1 MKFVLQFYF
10 RINLTYC
17 YAKVAK
23 NNILCKYLPTCYIT
37 IWNSKLTFRN
47 AHKGRQLTNAQNLF
61 YVCVHESFLRRNV
74 SKTSLHGTWASLGR
88 NGLSLSKCQVK
99 KENLYARKS

>member
-1 MKFVLQFYF
+1 ML
-10 RINLTYC
+10 R
-17 YAKVAK
+17 KVAK
-23 NNILCKYLPTCYIT
+23 NNILCKYLQTCYIT

-47 AHKGRQLTNAQNLF
+47 AHKGRHVTNAQNF

-74 SKTSLHGTWASLGR
+74 SKTSLRGTWADLGR